1 VRFLAPLRRSVL
13 LAAALC
19 LGATGLSAQYFGQN
33 KVRYKTFDFQVLRTP
48 HFDVYY
54 YPQEAILAREVGRMA
69 ERWYVR
75 FATILKHQLSSR
87 QPIVLYASH
96 PDFEQTNVVPG
107 LIPQTVGGVTVPIG
121 RAVIFPAA
129 GTLADTDHVLGHELV
144 HAFQF
149 DMGPRDMPSS
159 GLEELPLW
167 FVEGMA
173 EYLSVGPKD
182 PQTAMWMRDAA
193 LRDALPTL
201 RTLGNTSKYFP
212 YRFGQAFWA
221 YETGRFG
228 DATIGPLL
236 RTAIRRGPDAAIQ
249 SVLRIEPRQLSDEWR
264 AAVSARDRP
273 ILAATR
279 AQPAGPI
286 LVASKPPLR
295 RINVS
300 PALSPDGHWVMFFSE
315 RGIFS
320 IDLYLADARTGKVV
334 RKITSS
340 ALDPHLGS
348 LEFIRS
354 AGAWSPHG
362 HRFAFARI
370 AGARAELSIYD
381 LAQNRVVRD
390 YTVPGVDEV
399 FSPSWSPDGA
409 EIVFTGIAHG
419 FTNLYLLQTASGSVK
434 PLTDDQFAELQPAW
448 SPDGRQ
454 LAFVTDR
461 FTTNLADLAPGA
473 YRIALMDVQTGA
485 VTEFASPLAADE
497 TNPQWSPD
505 GKTLYFLSD
514 ATGIVNLYRQPLN
527 PAGVTRQLGDIGS
540 ASGLPLP
547 GSEARPQPDQREG
560 GTSKRWPSHPEALT
574 NTATGIAGV
583 TPLSPAFSVAQQSGE
598 VVYSQFSQGGY
609 ELVRLAPAAN
619 ATAAAAAVARL
630 DPALLPPRQSAT
642 GAVASALANPQAGLV
657 SSAPF
662 TTAPYRPSLRLAY
675 IAPPSIGIGVSPFG
689 TLLGGGTAFVFSD
702 LLNDNTLSV
711 SVESLGADTGGF
723 VRNLSGQAVY
733 LDQSHR
739 WTWGVGGGQ
748 SPYLTSAF
756 TAGIAN
762 LNGSAVLVNRF
773 LTLWELDR
781 QVVGIVSY
789 PFSRA
794 QRVEFSAGYENIGF
808 AARAE
813 DQYVDP
819 ATGILLA
826 DLSQDVPAP
835 PALNFAI
842 ASGALVYDTSIFGG
856 ASPVRGQSYRLQL
869 GMNAGSLDYATTLAD
884 YRRYLELA
892 RPLALAGRVLEY
904 GRFGSGADDSRLQA
918 LFLGYPALVRGYDAE
933 SFSAVECGP
942 ELQTTGA
949 CPVFDRLLGSK
960 LGVVNGEVRLELTG
974 PLGVWMTPRVPPVEL
989 APFFD
994 AGVAW
999 TAADKPGLLGGHRQG
1014 VTSEGV
1020 TLRGNVLGFL
1030 VAAVTLAFPNNR
1042 PGVGHVWE
1050 FTVLPG
1056 Y

>member
-1 VRFLAPLRRSVL
+1 MACL
-13 LAAALC
+13 LG
-19 LGATGLSAQYFGQN
+19 LGAITLSAQYFGQN

-54 YPQEAILAREVGRMA
+54 YPQESVLARDVGRMA
-69 ERWYVR
+69 ERWYAR
-75 FATILKHQLSSR
+75 FARILQHQLSTR

-107 LIPQTVGGVTVPIG
+107 LIPQTVGGVTVPVG

-149 DMGPRDMPSS
+149 DMGPRDTPSR

-182 PQTAMWMRDAA
+182 PQTAMWLRDAA
-193 LRDALPTL
+193 LRDQLPTL

-228 DATIGPLL
+228 DASIGPLL
-236 RTAIRRGPDAAIQ
+236 RAAIRRGPNAAIQ
-249 SVLRIEPRQLSDEWR
+249 SVLRLDPRQFSDEWR
-264 AAVSARDRP
+264 AAAAARDRP
-273 ILAATR
+273 VLAATQ
-279 AQPAGPI
+279 AKPAGPI
-286 LVASKPPLR
+286 LVASQPPLR

-300 PALSPDGHWVMFFSE
+300 PALSPDGHWMMFFSE

-320 IDLYLADARTGKVV
+320 IDIFLADARTGRIV

-354 AGAWSPHG
+354 AGAWSPQG

-370 AGARAELSIYD
+370 IGARAEISIYD
-381 LAQNRVVRD
+381 LARNRVVRN
-390 YTVPGVDEV
+390 YAIPGVDEV
-399 FSPSWSPDGA
+399 FSPTWSPDA
-409 EIVFTGIAHG
+409 SQIVFSGIAHG
-419 FTNLYLLQTASGSVK
+419 FTNLYLLQTATGSMR
-434 PLTDDQFAELQPAW
+434 PLTDDPFAELQPAW

-454 LAFVTDR
+454 VAFVTDR
-461 FTTNLADLAPGA
+461 FTTNLADLAPGP
-473 YRIALMDVQTGA
+473 YRIALRDMQSGA
-485 VTEFASPLAADE
+485 VTEFSSPLSADE

-505 GKTLYFLSD
+505 GQTLYFLSD
-514 ATGIVNLYRQPLN
+514 ATGIANLYRQP
-527 PAGVTRQLGDIGS
+527 RK
-540 ASGLPLP
+540 
-547 GSEARPQPDQREG
+547 G
-560 GTSKRWPSHPEALT
+560 GTPEALT
-574 NTATGIAGV
+574 NTATGISGI
-583 TPLSPAFSVAQQSGE
+583 TPLSPAFSLAQRSGE
-598 VVYSQFSQGGY
+598 VVYSQFAQGGY

-619 ATAAAAAVARL
+619 FTAAAAAVARL
-630 DPALLPPRQSAT
+630 DPALLPPRQADT
-642 GAVASALANPQAGLV
+642 GAIASALANAQAGLV
-657 SSAPF
+657 SATPF
-662 TTAPYRPSLRLAY
+662 TTAPYHPALRLNY

-689 TLLGGGTAFVFSD
+689 TMLGGGTAFVFSD
-702 LLNDNTLSV
+702 LLNYNTLTV

-733 LDQSHR
+733 LDERQR

-748 SPYLTSAF
+748 TPYLSGAF
-756 TAGIAN
+756 AAGVAN
-762 LNGSAVLVNRF
+762 VNGSPVLVNQF
-773 LTLWELDR
+773 LTLWQLDR

-813 DQYVDP
+813 SQYLDP
-819 ATGILLA
+819 LTGVVLA
-826 DLSQDVPAP
+826 DQSHDVPAP

-856 ASPVRGQSYRLQL
+856 ASPVRGQSYRLQA
-869 GMNAGSLDYATTLAD
+869 GINAGSLDYATTLAD
-884 YRRYLELA
+884 YRRYFELA

-904 GRFGSGADDSRLQA
+904 GRFGSGADDPRLQP

-933 SFSAVECGP
+933 SFSATECGP
-942 ELQTTGA
+942 GLETSGA
-949 CPVFDRLLGSK
+949 CPAFDRLLGSK
-960 LGVVNGEVRLELTG
+960 LGVANGEIRLELTG

-1020 TLRGNVLGFL
+1020 TLRGNLLGFL
-1030 VAAVTLAFPNNR
+1030 VAAVTLAYPNNR

-1050 FTVLPG
+1050 FTFLPG
-1056 Y
+1056 F